1 MEGRCLSYGST
12 IPYLPVL
19 DVIRRVGQITE
30 ADDAAAAGEKI
41 RQTLAP
47 AGMDPGKLPP
57 YLLDLLGYKD
67 GTRELALGSPDA
79 IKAGISEALRQI
91 TLGASHH
98 QPFLVVIEDLHW
110 IDQASE
116 ELLAS
121 MVDGLPGAAV
131 LFVVTYRPGYEPPWA
146 NRSFATQLSL
156 PPLSNEDSLTV
167 TRSVL
172 PAAALPRAVAEM
184 ILSRA
189 EGNPFFLE
197 ELALSIQDRGSL
209 AGDLPAPATV
219 QGGLRSRI

>member
-1 MEGRCLSYGST
+1 MSSEQAVYIEGRCLSYGST
-12 IPYLPVL
+12 IPYLPLL
-19 DVIRRVGQITE
+19 DLIRGVCRIAE
-30 ADDAAAAGEKI
+30 SDDAAERGRED
-41 RQTLAP
+41 P
-47 AGMDPGKLPP
+47 AHARARRAWMRASSRPP
-57 YLLDLLGYKD
+57 LLDLLGYKD
-67 GTRELALGSPDA
+67 GTEGLDLASPDM

-91 TLGASHH
+91 TLGASHR
-98 QPFLVVIEDLHW
+98 QPLLVVIEDLHW

-172 PAAALPRAVAEM
+172 ARGWRCPTRSPR
-184 ILSRA
+184 
-189 EGNPFFLE
+189 
-197 ELALSIQDRGSL
+197 
-209 AGDLPAPATV
+209 
-219 QGGLRSRI
+219 